1 MFRAKH
7 FTFAKNQNRLTM
19 KGLITL
25 LAIIFGMSVQSF
37 GQTKLNVDSTTG
49 KVVYREIIEL
59 DTTYKADRIFGL
71 VKEWFSTNTKNFNR
85 SNSDKNFD
93 FWTMVSGNVKSNS
106 SKVDILYKNDQP
118 LKYHD
123 FNEKKVIGKGMLK
136 YSETGRGCL
145 HIFYFEYDIRVL
157 IKDYKCKVEITN
169 FTYTH
174 YNSVTM
180 NQIQIYG
187 LKDQGYC
194 SSKGTIENLIK
205 CERCP
210 NEFDKLYTYMTIDMT
225 KLKMDLKFFLQANK
239 KTDDKW

>member
-1 MFRAKH
+1 
-7 FTFAKNQNRLTM
+7 M
-19 KGLITL
+19 KELITL
-25 LAIIFGMSVQSF
+25 FTIIFGISIQSF
-37 GQTKLNVDSTTG
+37 GQTKIALDSITG
-49 KVVYREIIEL
+49 KVVYREVIEL
-59 DTTYKADRIFGL
+59 DTTYKAEKIFSL
-71 VKEWFSTNTKNFNR
+71 AKEWLSTNTKNFNR

-157 IKDYKCKVEITN
+157 IKDYKCKIEITN

-205 CERCP
+205 CEKCP
-210 NEFDKLYTYMTIDMT
+210 NEFDKLYTYLTIDMT
-225 KLKMDLKFFLQANK
+225 RLKVDLKFFLQANK

>member
-1 MFRAKH
+1 MCAKH

-19 KGLITL
+19 KELITL
-25 LAIIFGMSVQSF
+25 FTIIFGMVIQSF
-37 GQTKLNVDSTTG
+37 GQTKIALDSITG
-49 KVVYREIIEL
+49 KVVYREVIEL
-59 DTTYKADRIFGL
+59 DTTYKAEKIFSL
-71 VKEWFSTNTKNFNR
+71 AKEWLSTNTKNFNR

-157 IKDYKCKVEITN
+157 IKDFKCKIEITN

-205 CERCP
+205 CEKCP
-210 NEFDKLYTYMTIDMT
+210 NEFDKLYTYLTIDMT
-225 KLKMDLKFFLQANK
+225 RLKMDLKFFLQANK

>member
-1 MFRAKH
+1 MCAKH

-19 KGLITL
+19 KELITL
-25 LAIIFGMSVQSF
+25 FTIIFGISIQSF
-37 GQTKLNVDSTTG
+37 GQTKIALDSITG
-49 KVVYREIIEL
+49 KVVYREVIEL
-59 DTTYKADRIFGL
+59 DTTYKAEKIFSL
-71 VKEWFSTNTKNFNR
+71 AKEWLSTNTKNFNR

-157 IKDYKCKVEITN
+157 IKDYKCKIEITN

-205 CERCP
+205 CEKCP
-210 NEFDKLYTYMTIDMT
+210 NEFDKLYTYLTIDMT
-225 KLKMDLKFFLQANK
+225 RLKVDLKFFLQANK

>member
-1 MFRAKH
+1 
-7 FTFAKNQNRLTM
+7 M

-25 LAIIFGMSVQSF
+25 LTIIFGIAFQAF

-49 KVVYREIIEL
+49 KVIYREIIEL

-85 SNSDKNFD
+85 SNSDKNVD
-93 FWTMVSGNVKSNS
+93 FWTMVTGNMKSNS
-106 SKVDILYKNDQP
+106 AKVDILYKNDQP
-118 LKYHD
+118 LKYYD
-123 FNEKKVIGKGMLK
+123 INEKKVIGKGMLK
-136 YSETGRGCL
+136 YSETGRVCL

-157 IKDYKCKVEITN
+157 IKDYKCKIEITN

-180 NQIQIYG
+180 NQVQIYG
-187 LKDQGYC
+187 AKDQGYC
-194 SSKGTIENLIK
+194 SSKGTMENLIK

-210 NEFDKLYTYMTIDMT
+210 NEFDKLYTYLTIDMT
-225 KLKMDLKFFLQANK
+225 RLKMDLKSFLLANK

>member
-1 MFRAKH
+1 
-7 FTFAKNQNRLTM
+7 M

-25 LAIIFGMSVQSF
+25 LTIIFGIAFQTF

-71 VKEWFSTNTKNFNR
+71 VKEWFSTNSRNFNR
-85 SNSDKNFD
+85 SNSDKSFD
-93 FWTMVSGNVKSNS
+93 LLEAANTILTGTTNKINLNQI
-106 SKVDILYKNDQP
+106 DLLYKIDQP
-118 LKYHD
+118 LKYQD
-123 FNEKKVIGKGMLK
+123 INEKKVIGNGVLK

-145 HIFYFEYDIRVL
+145 HTFYFQYDIKVL
-157 IKDYKCKVEITN
+157 VKDYRCKIEISN

-174 YNSVTM
+174 YNQANLQQM
-180 NQIQIYG
+180 QIYG

-239 KTDDKW
+239 KTEDKW

>member
-1 MFRAKH
+1 MCAKH

-19 KGLITL
+19 KELITL
-25 LAIIFGMSVQSF
+25 FTIIFGMAIQSF
-37 GQTKLNVDSTTG
+37 GQTKIALDSITG
-49 KVVYREIIEL
+49 KVVYREVIEL
-59 DTTYKADRIFGL
+59 DTTYKAEKIFSL
-71 VKEWFSTNTKNFNR
+71 AKEWLSTNTKNFNR

-157 IKDYKCKVEITN
+157 IKDYKCKIEITN

-205 CERCP
+205 CEKCP
-210 NEFDKLYTYMTIDMT
+210 NEFDKLYTYLTIDMT
-225 KLKMDLKFFLQANK
+225 RLKMDLKFFLQANK